1 MQAKDIMSR
10 EVITVTKETTIEETA
25 KLLTEH
31 KISGLPV
38 VEEKDSKK
46 IVGVVTEGDL
56 IFQDRKLDPPA
67 FIEIL
72 GGVIFL
78 KDPNKYLQSFRK
90 MIASRVE
97 DIMTAQVITVSENAS
112 VEEIASL
119 MIEKNINRLPVLN
132 AQGELVGIVSRQD
145 LVKSLIKE

>member
-1 MQAKDIMSR
+1 MKAKDIMSV
-10 EVITVTKETTIEETA
+10 EVVTVTKDVTVQDTA

-38 VEEKDSKK
+38 MEGKK
-46 IVGVVTEGDL
+46 VIGMVTEGDL

-67 FIEIL
+67 FIELL

-78 KDPNKYLQSFRK
+78 KDPNKYLEGFRK
-90 MIASRVE
+90 MIATRVE
-97 DIMTAQVITVSENAS
+97 DLMTTKVIS
-112 VEEIASL
+112 VREDTPIEEIAAT
-119 MIEKNINRLPVLN
+119 MTEKRINRIPVLN
-132 AQGELVGIVSRQD
+132 EKGELVGIVSRQD

>member
-1 MQAKDIMSR
+1 MKAKDIMSV
-10 EVITVTKETTIEETA
+10 EVVTVTKDVTVQETA

-38 VEEKDSKK
+38 LEGKK
-46 IVGVVTEGDL
+46 VIGMVTEGDL

-67 FIEIL
+67 FIELL

-78 KDPNKYLQSFRK
+78 KDPNKYLEGFRK
-90 MIASRVE
+90 MIATRVE
-97 DIMTAQVITVSENAS
+97 DMMTTKVIS
-112 VEEIASL
+112 VREDTPIEEIAAI
-119 MIEKNINRLPVLN
+119 MTEKRINRIPVLN
-132 AQGELVGIVSRQD
+132 EEGELVGIVSRQD

>member
-1 MQAKDIMSR
+1 MQAKEIMTR
-10 EVITVTKETTIEETA
+10 DVITVTRDTTIEETA

-31 KISGLPV
+31 RISGLPV
-38 VEEKDSKK
+38 MEGKK
-46 IVGVVTEGDL
+46 VIGMATEGDL

-78 KDPNKYLQSFRK
+78 KDPNKYLEDFRK
-90 MIASRVE
+90 MIATRVE
-97 DIMTAQVITVSENAS
+97 DIMTTKVISIREDTST
-112 VEEIASL
+112 EEIAAI
-119 MIEKNINRLPVLN
+119 MTEKKVNRLPVLDEK
-132 AQGELVGIVSRQD
+132 GELAGIVSRQD

>member
-1 MQAKDIMSR
+1 MQAKDIMTR
-10 EVITVTKETTIEETA
+10 EVITVTRDTTVEETA

-31 KISGLPV
+31 RISGLPV
-38 VEEKDSKK
+38 VEGRKV
-46 IVGVVTEGDL
+46 VGMVTEGDL

-78 KDPNKYLQSFRK
+78 KDPNKYLEGFRK
-90 MIASRVE
+90 MIATRVE
-97 DIMTAQVITVSENAS
+97 DLMTPKAISIGEDAS
-112 VEEIASL
+112 TEEIAAI
-119 MIEKNINRLPVLN
+119 MTEKKVNRLPVLDGN
-132 AQGELVGIVSRQD
+132 GELVGIVSRQD

>member
-1 MQAKDIMSR
+1 MKARDIMSV
-10 EVITVTKETTIEETA
+10 EVVTVTKDITVQETA

-38 VEEKDSKK
+38 LEGKK
-46 IVGVVTEGDL
+46 VIGMVTEGDL

-67 FIEIL
+67 FIELL

-78 KDPNKYLQSFRK
+78 KDPNKYLEGFRK
-90 MIASRVE
+90 MIATRVE
-97 DIMTAQVITVSENAS
+97 DLMTTKVIS
-112 VEEIASL
+112 VREDTPIEEIAAL
-119 MIEKNINRLPVLN
+119 MTEKRINRIPVLDEK
-132 AQGELVGIVSRQD
+132 GELAGIVSRQD

>member
-1 MQAKDIMSR
+1 MKAKDIMSV
-10 EVITVTKETTIEETA
+10 EVVTVTKDVTVQETA

-38 VEEKDSKK
+38 LEGKK
-46 IVGVVTEGDL
+46 VIGMVTEGDL

-67 FIEIL
+67 FIELL

-78 KDPNKYLQSFRK
+78 KDPNKYLEGFRK
-90 MIASRVE
+90 MIATRVE
-97 DIMTAQVITVSENAS
+97 DMMTTKVISIREDTPI
-112 VEEIASL
+112 EEIAAI
-119 MIEKNINRLPVLN
+119 MTEKRINRIPVLN
-132 AQGELVGIVSRQD
+132 EKGELMGIVSRQD

>member
-10 EVITVTKETTIEETA
+10 DVISVTKNTTIEETA
-25 KLLTEH
+25 KILTEH

-38 VEEKDSKK
+38 VEEGKK
-46 IVGVVTEGDL
+46 KVVGIVTEGDL
-56 IFQDRKLDPPA
+56 IFQDQKLAPPA

-97 DIMTAQVITVSENAS
+97 DIMTTKVITVEEATSI
-112 VEEIASL
+112 EEIASL
-119 MIEKNINRLPVLN
+119 MIEKKINRLPVLDEK
-132 AQGELVGIVSRQD
+132 GELAGIVSRQD

>member
-1 MQAKDIMSR
+1 MKAKDIMSV
-10 EVITVTKETTIEETA
+10 EVVTVTKDVTVQETA

-38 VEEKDSKK
+38 LEGKK
-46 IVGVVTEGDL
+46 VIGMVTEGDL

-67 FIEIL
+67 FIELL

-78 KDPNKYLQSFRK
+78 KDPNKYLEGFRK
-90 MIASRVE
+90 MIATRVE
-97 DIMTAQVITVSENAS
+97 DMMTSKVISIREDTPI
-112 VEEIASL
+112 EEIAAI
-119 MIEKNINRLPVLN
+119 MTEKRINRIPVLN
-132 AQGELVGIVSRQD
+132 EKGELMGIVSRQD

>member
-1 MQAKDIMSR
+1 MKAKDIMSV
-10 EVITVTKETTIEETA
+10 EVVTVTKDVTVQETA

-38 VEEKDSKK
+38 LEGKK
-46 IVGVVTEGDL
+46 VIGMVTEGDL

-67 FIEIL
+67 FIELL

-78 KDPNKYLQSFRK
+78 KDPNKYLEGFRK
-90 MIASRVE
+90 MIATRVE
-97 DIMTAQVITVSENAS
+97 DMMTTKVISIREDTPI
-112 VEEIASL
+112 EEIAAI
-119 MIEKNINRLPVLN
+119 MTEKRINRIPVLN
-132 AQGELVGIVSRQD
+132 EKGELVGIVSRQD